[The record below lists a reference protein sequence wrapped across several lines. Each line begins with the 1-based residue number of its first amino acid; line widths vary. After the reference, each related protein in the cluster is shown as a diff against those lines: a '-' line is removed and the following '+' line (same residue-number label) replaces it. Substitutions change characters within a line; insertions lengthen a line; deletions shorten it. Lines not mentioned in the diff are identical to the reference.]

1 MDTEMARLRVFII
14 LLSLLGCQ
22 RTRAAEIPVISVTAT
37 IGESVILPCSIG
49 HGKPMD
55 LSGTRIYWQGSN
67 KARESEPKVA
77 YVYNKGAVEINR
89 QNRLYRNRTSL
100 FMDELP
106 FGNFSLKLTTVIA
119 EDYQTEVD
127 VLFQKNF
134 ELGFEMICRIALN
147 VTARWQ
153 KPQVTISCIEG
164 AGLAKVLCGSQGG
177 FPEGTVSWSIQ
188 NHTLHPHEIK
198 TTHNGT
204 SVQSSL
210 WVNISKGQM
219 VTCTVLNPTLQ
230 ETVNTSVTAKE
241 CEYPG
246 KDNGHPGS
254 PGGVGS
260 VAVVAAVCG
269 VVAVA
274 ALLLINKTKRRFW
287 GDSAEGFPKN
297 IEHDCKIKG

>member
-1 MDTEMARLRVFII
+1 MDTEMAWLRVFIV

-22 RTRAAEIPVISVTAT
+22 RTRAAEIPVNSITAT

-55 LSGTRIYWQGSN
+55 LSGTRIYWQGNN

-77 YVYNKGAVEINR
+77 YVYNKGAVEMDR
-89 QNRLYRNRTSL
+89 QNRLYQNRTSL

-106 FGNFSLKLTTVIA
+106 IGNFSLKLITVIA
-119 EDYQTEVD
+119 EDHHTEVD

-134 ELGFEMICRIALN
+134 ESGFVTICRTALN

-153 KPQVTISCIEG
+153 KPEVTISCMEV
-164 AGLAKVLCGSQGG
+164 AGLTKVLCRTQGG
-177 FPEGTVSWSIQ
+177 FPEAIVSWSIK
-188 NHTLHPHEIK
+188 NHTLRPDEIK
-198 TTHNGT
+198 TTQNST

-219 VTCTVLNPTLQ
+219 VTCMVLNPTLQ
-230 ETVNTSVTAKE
+230 ETVNTSVTATG
-241 CEYPG
+241 CEVPG
-246 KDNGHPGS
+246 EGDGPPGS
-254 PGGVGS
+254 PGGIGS

-269 VVAVA
+269 VIAVA
-274 ALLLINKTKRRFW
+274 ALLLINKTKRSCSCRQSQTT
-287 GDSAEGFPKN
+287 G
-297 IEHDCKIKG
+297 I